1 VLHSAAFPGAAG
13 QEARMRIGDDID
25 DYCSR
30 CKLSTN
36 HSVVSMLKEE
46 VKKVRCRTCNNE
58 HNYRHNKG
66 GKSQMTKQEAFDK
79 VLSSVMGSETLNQ
92 ATKKKR

>member
-1 VLHSAAFPGAAG
+1 
-13 QEARMRIGDDID
+13 MRVGDDID

-36 HSVVSMLKEE
+36 HSVVSMLEEE

-66 GKSQMTKQEAFDK
+66 GRSQMTKQEAFDK
-79 VLSSVMGSETLNQ
+79 VLSSVMGSETMTQ
-92 ATKKKR
+92 PGKKKH

>member
-1 VLHSAAFPGAAG
+1 
-13 QEARMRIGDDID
+13 MRVGDEID

-36 HSVVSMLKEE
+36 HSVVSMLGEE
-46 VKKVRCRTCNNE
+46 VGKVRCRTCNSE

-66 GKSQMTKQEAFDK
+66 GRGQMSKQEAFDK
-79 VLSSVMGSETLNQ
+79 VLGSIMGSEMGDI
-92 ATKKKR
+92 AKKAPKKKS

>member
-1 VLHSAAFPGAAG
+1 
-13 QEARMRIGDDID
+13 MRLGDDVD

-36 HSVVSMLKEE
+36 HSVVSLVGDE
-46 VKKVRCRTCNNE
+46 VKKVRCRTCNYE

-66 GKSQMTKQEAFDK
+66 GKGQMSKQEAFDK
-79 VLSSVMGSETLNQ
+79 VLAKVMSSELPEV
-92 ATKKKR
+92 TKTKRKK